1 MVKVLLRREITR
13 QAMVFVLIGLTSTVL
28 NYLIFLIFFAIFS
41 INYLLSAGIGFM
53 AGVVFGFGF
62 NKTLTFSSNE
72 KINKSLPKYFLVY
85 LISLIFNIT
94 LLKIFVDLLNLNP
107 IFANF
112 ILLPILTIINFF
124 GTKIIAFK
132 NSKW

>member
-62 NKTLTFSSNE
+62 NKTLTF
-72 KINKSLPKYFLVY
+72 
-85 LISLIFNIT
+85 
-94 LLKIFVDLLNLNP
+94 
-107 IFANF
+107 
-112 ILLPILTIINFF
+112 
-124 GTKIIAFK
+124 
-132 NSKW
+132 